1 MGLAWEPGAAGGL
14 RYGAAGAA
22 VGPAELAASYQEL
35 KLSMGRRTML
45 YLKSVDRVEDVGE
58 DAGGQGQLRHHQRQP
73 EREVHRLGPGIH
85 GVIRMVWC

>member
-1 MGLAWEPGAAGGL
+1 
-14 RYGAAGAA
+14 
-22 VGPAELAASYQEL
+22 
-35 KLSMGRRTML
+35 ML

-85 GVIRMVWC
+85 GVF